1 MDRGAWGA
9 IGYRVTESDTT
20 ESDLARVHACPPNF
34 TMWVMTGPAS
44 QGCCEA
50 ELSDR
55 VKCFDQCWGQG
66 EHLMSVT

>member
-9 IGYRVTESDTT
+9 IGDRVTESDTT

-55 VKCFDQCWGQG
+55 VKVLTSAGDRV
-66 EHLMSVT
+66 SI